1 MDKRVPQLD
10 GVRGLAILLV
20 MFVNT
25 SEKYPAL
32 HLQRAFANGWMGVD
46 LFFVL
51 SGFLI
56 TGILLDGKTSEH
68 YFRNFYTRRA
78 LRILPLYYS
87 VLVVMFVLVP
97 VLLPSEG
104 HLVFERSSPWW
115 SYPVFLQNFLV
126 AVPTQA
132 LGPLGASWSLAI
144 EEQFYLAWPLV
155 VRFCS
160 VAQLRRVAVVM
171 IVVAAPLT
179 FYLQAQHV
187 LIYSNV
193 FCRQVGLMSGALLAL
208 VLHGD
213 GWQPGR
219 YLKPAWIL
227 FALTLTLAFV
237 SEARGARWLAF
248 TMVALASASFIFL
261 ALYSTN
267 KRLQSLLRNRFLMYT
282 GTISY
287 GLYLLHKLVDDLAQ
301 TLQVDRHPW
310 LLLPFIF
317 AGSYAA
323 ATVSWNV
330 LERPFLR
337 LKRSFSP
344 PPTT

>member
-1 MDKRVPQLD
+1 
-10 GVRGLAILLV
+10 
-20 MFVNT
+20 
-25 SEKYPAL
+25 
-32 HLQRAFANGWMGVD
+32 
-46 LFFVL
+46 
-51 SGFLI
+51 
-56 TGILLDGKTSEH
+56 
-68 YFRNFYTRRA
+68 
-78 LRILPLYYS
+78 
-87 VLVVMFVLVP
+87 VMFVLVP